1 MCTALVYLM
10 LLAPL
15 ADGGAS
21 TPPMPAEQIRVPP
34 EEKILASLRPGHP
47 RLIAPAEETAR
58 LKKLLAEDATA
69 AAFYKEVRTQAD
81 GLLRDRSTVEYRLV
95 GPRLLYESRRCLDRV
110 YTLATVYR
118 LEGDRRYAERA
129 IQEMLAAA
137 AFPDWNPK
145 HFLDTAEMTHAL
157 AIGYDWLFDVL
168 RPEERKTIREAIVR
182 HGLREG
188 EKTYRERGWWATI
201 QYNWNQ
207 VCNGG
212 MTIGAL
218 ALADEEPKLA
228 AFIVHQ
234 AVQSV
239 QRAMQEYGPD
249 GAWAEGPNY
258 WHYATTYNVF
268 LLAAL
273 ETALG
278 TDFGLSQIPGFSVA
292 GQFRMHT
299 LGPTGQTFNFANAG
313 SGVAA
318 APCMFWLAR
327 KFNQPWYAWH
337 EREVVLRQ
345 VVRRP
350 SALHLWWYDGRPKP
364 AGALPLARH
373 FRHADVVLMRSAW
386 DDPGAVFVGFKAG
399 DNKVNHSHLELGM
412 FVLDADGVRWI
423 VDLGPDD
430 YNLPGYFGR
439 QRWTYYRLGTEGQNT
454 LWIDRQNQDPQA
466 VAPIVAFGSQ
476 GDRHFAVADLSAAYA
491 GTVSKVH
498 RGIALLGRQVLV
510 QDEIHQSEGRSIQWQ
525 VHTKAKPELR
535 GQEAILHQDGRTMRL
550 RILQPSGAA
559 FEKVSVNPP
568 PPQRQAPDVSK
579 LIVVLKGQ
587 KEPIRLAILFQPAA
601 AAQSPPPEVKPLADW
616 TAAFGQK

>member
-1 MCTALVYLM
+1 MCSVFVYLV

-15 ADGGAS
+15 ADETAS
-21 TPPMPAEQIRVPP
+21 AVQTPP

-47 RLIAPAEETAR
+47 RLIAPGEQTAW
-58 LKKLLAEDATA
+58 LKKLLAEDPTA
-69 AAFYKEVRTQAD
+69 AAFYKEVRSHAD
-81 GLLRDRSTVEYRLV
+81 GLLRDKRTVEYKLV
-95 GPRLLYESRRCLDRV
+95 GPRLLGESRRCLERV

-129 IQEMLAAA
+129 VQEMLAAA
-137 AFPDWNPK
+137 AFPNWNPS

-168 RPEERKTIREAIVR
+168 GPEERKTIREAILR

-188 EKTYRERGWWATI
+188 EKIYRRGGWWTST

-228 AFIVHQ
+228 AYIVHQ
-234 AVQSV
+234 AVGSV
-239 QRAMQEYGPD
+239 QRAMREYGPD
-249 GAWAEGPNY
+249 GAWAEGPGY
-258 WHYATTYNVF
+258 WNYATSYNVF
-268 LLAAL
+268 MLAAL

-278 TDFGLSQIPGFSVA
+278 TDFALSQTPGFSLA
-292 GQFRMHT
+292 GDFRIHT
-299 LGPTGQTFNFANAG
+299 LGPTGQTFNFADAG
-313 SGVAA
+313 SGAGS

-337 EREVVLRQ
+337 EREVVCRQ

-350 SALHLWWYDGRPKP
+350 TAWHLWWYDGRPKP
-364 AGALPLARH
+364 AGSLPLARQ
-373 FRHADVVLMRSAW
+373 FRHADVVLMRSSW

-412 FVLDADGVRWI
+412 FVLDADGVRWA
-423 VDLGPDD
+423 VDLGADD

-454 LWIDRQNQDPQA
+454 LWIDRQNQNPKA
-466 VAPIVAFGSQ
+466 VAPIVAFGSR

-491 GTVSKVH
+491 GLVGKLQ
-498 RGIALLGRQVLV
+498 RGIALVGRQVLV
-510 QDEIHQSEGRSIQWQ
+510 QDEIQQSEGRTIQWQ
-525 VHTKAKPELR
+525 IHTKAKLELR
-535 GQEAILHQDGRTMRL
+535 GQEAVLRQAGRTLRL
-550 RILQPSGAA
+550 RILEPAGAA
-559 FEKVSVNPP
+559 FEKASGNPP
-568 PPQRQAPDVSK
+568 PPQRQDPEVSK

-587 KEPIRLAILFQPAA
+587 KEPIRLAVLFQPET
-601 AAQSPPPEVKPLADW
+601 AAQTSPPPLHPLADW
-616 TAAFGQK
+616 PAAFGQK